1 MLTISMFWMLCQLF
15 FSLISMQFLV
25 NDGHITYKWNQQCK
39 TLTLFTSVFIT
50 FAVLDAMYMSYL
62 A

>member
-25 NDGHITYKWNQQCK
+25 NDGHINEINSVK
-39 TLTLFTSVFIT
+39 LTLFTSVFIT